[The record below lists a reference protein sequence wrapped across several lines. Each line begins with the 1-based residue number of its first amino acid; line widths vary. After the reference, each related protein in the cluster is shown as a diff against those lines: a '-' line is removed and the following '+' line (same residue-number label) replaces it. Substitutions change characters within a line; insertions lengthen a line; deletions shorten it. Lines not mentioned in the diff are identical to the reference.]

1 MASDSTARSRGVLM
15 GLAVAG
21 ALAGSAGG
29 AAAQYY
35 DYEYDPAPRYGSSY
49 GYGYGNGGYGRRYY
63 APAPLSQREI
73 ARIALQEYGL
83 AQVERTVR
91 TEETLVVEGAMA
103 NGRRTR
109 LVFDVYS
116 GDLIRRVNLQPP
128 GPGRPVAPPVARL
141 DPAEPRAPSPRLLPL
156 PPERP
161 PGLKPPAQANV
172 PTGVV
177 PPSPAAPPQAPLP
190 EKPPAPPAEASA
202 PATVVPPSPAAPLR
216 LEEPAVPAEKPPVEA
231 SAPATT
237 VPASPAAPAVPT
249 PGPVNPATGE
259 EKPRLVNPADV
270 RGTGEPERAPPLAK
284 VDPPAAAA
292 AGSGLPPVQVPD
304 PAPSVPRPEMPIAPV
319 APLE

>member
-35 DYEYDPAPRYGSSY
+35 DYEYDYAPRYGYSY
-49 GYGYGNGGYGRRYY
+49 GYGGYGRRYY
-63 APAPLSQREI
+63 APAPGPLSQREI
-73 ARIALQEYGL
+73 ARIALREYGL

-91 TEETLVVEGAMA
+91 TEETYVVEGAMA

-109 LVFDVYS
+109 LVFDLYS

-128 GPGRPVAPPVARL
+128 APGQPVVPPVARL
-141 DPAEPRAPSPRLLPL
+141 DPAEPRAPAPRLLPL

-161 PGLKPPAQANV
+161 AALRPPAQANA
-172 PTGVV
+172 
-177 PPSPAAPPQAPLP
+177 PSGTIPRAPAAPPQAPEP
-190 EKPPAPPAEASA
+190 VKPPLPPAEANA
-202 PATVVPPSPAAPLR
+202 PATALPPAPAAPPAR
-216 LEEPAVPAEKPPVEA
+216 EPERPVENPPVEA
-231 SAPATT
+231 TAPATT
-237 VPASPAAPAVPT
+237 VPASPAAPAAPT
-249 PGPVNPATGE
+249 PGPVNPATGA
-259 EKPRLVNPADV
+259 EKPRLVNPDDV

-284 VDPPAAAA
+284 AESS
-292 AGSGLPPVQVPD
+292 AGGLPPMQVPD
-304 PAPSVPRPEMPIAPV
+304 PTPSVPRPETPIAPV

>member
-1 MASDSTARSRGVLM
+1 MASETTARSRGMLM

-21 ALAGSAGG
+21 ALAGSASG

-35 DYEYDPAPRYGSSY
+35 YDYEYDYAPRYGQSY
-49 GYGYGNGGYGRRYY
+49 GYGYGGYGRRYY

-73 ARIALQEYGL
+73 ARIAVQDYGL
-83 AQVERTVR
+83 AQVERTMR
-91 TEETLVVEGAMA
+91 TDETFVVEGAMA

-109 LVFDVYS
+109 LVFDLYS

-161 PGLKPPAQANV
+161 PGLKPPAQATA
-172 PTGVV
+172 PSGVI
-177 PPSPAAPPQAPLP
+177 PPSPAAPPQAPMP
-190 EKPPAPPAEASA
+190 EKQPAPPAEATA
-202 PATVVPPSPAAPLR
+202 PATVLPPSPAAPSR
-216 LEEPAVPAEKPPVEA
+216 PEEPVAPVEKPPAEA
-231 SAPATT
+231 AAPATT
-237 VPASPAAPAVPT
+237 VPASPAAPVAPT
-249 PGPVNPATGE
+249 PGPVNPVTGE
-259 EKPRLVNPADV
+259 EKPKLVNPADV

-284 VDPPAAAA
+284 VEPPASRP

-304 PAPSVPRPEMPIAPV
+304 PAPAVPRTETPIAPV
-319 APLE
+319 TPLD